1 MLPSPGLIQSLAGLS
16 GPGSY
21 TAPAAEARGCNENW
35 SQESMWGIWLTTQYE
50 SCFIPSH
57 QQRDCALHKN
67 LSPTLRNSS
76 SPTLHGSPL
85 LPQRA
90 NTSSTRPPARLSA
103 LIPSDFLPCS
113 HTLGLNPDTK
123 MPPSHSH
130 YLNASGFFW
139 HCDLWFNL
147 NYFFLSNSFAS
158 NLHIMSLINMAYY
171 KMMQFEPLKPK
182 VQHPRNTDSLTL
194 LPAIVCFRYDHQ
206 LSFSTSQ
213 ASHVQLS
220 NTAVMGVRNYKR
232 N

>member
-1 MLPSPGLIQSLAGLS
+1 MRKSQTQLPDSPIKLREQCLSEWKKGLDRAKYKARQLVLPSPGLIQSLAGLS

-35 SQESMWGIWLTTQYE
+35 SQESMWGIGLTTQYE

-103 LIPSDFLPCS
+103 LIPSDFLPCG

-130 YLNASGFFW
+130 YLNASGFF
-139 HCDLWFNL
+139 
-147 NYFFLSNSFAS
+147 
-158 NLHIMSLINMAYY
+158 
-171 KMMQFEPLKPK
+171 
-182 VQHPRNTDSLTL
+182 
-194 LPAIVCFRYDHQ
+194 
-206 LSFSTSQ
+206 
-213 ASHVQLS
+213 
-220 NTAVMGVRNYKR
+220 
-232 N
+232 